1 MFYEKLLFLH
11 ELLVPYSLKG
21 NLYLLYMEVGINFY
35 RDKSE
40 FIHFYSHS
48 SENIGHKS
56 AILIDFSRKRTR
68 KQCRNRDT
76 TGRPKTAQIEQNSI
90 TSHMKLKLFLFFSV
104 A

>member
-56 AILIDFSRKRTR
+56 AILILVEKGLENSVETGIPQEDQ
-68 KQCRNRDT
+68 KQHRLDR
-76 TGRPKTAQIEQNSI
+76 
-90 TSHMKLKLFLFFSV
+90 
-104 A
+104 